1 METSTHADDLKT
13 IRKIMEESSRFL
25 SLSGLSGVFAGIF
38 AIIGFIIALLILNSD
53 RISDAGNIDLALFI
67 DALVILIA
75 ALSVSVFLS
84 YRKALR
90 NGNRIW
96 TGITK
101 RMLLNLIIP
110 LLSAAA
116 FILIFYI
123 EQNFRYI
130 IPSMLV
136 FYGLALVN
144 VGKFTFGEIQYLGI
158 LQVLIG
164 IISAVFTEYALYLWV
179 LGFGILHILYG
190 LIMHKKYR

>member
-38 AIIGFIIALLILNSD
+38 AIIGFIIALLIISSD
-53 RISDAGNIDLALFI
+53 RISAAGNIDLALFI
-67 DALVILIA
+67 DALVILVA
-75 ALSVSVFLS
+75 ALSVSVILS

-90 NGNRIW
+90 TGKKIW

-110 LLSAAA
+110 LISAAA
-116 FILIFYI
+116 FILIFYL
-123 EQNFRYI
+123 ENNFSYI

-144 VGKFTFGEIQYLGI
+144 AGKFTFGEIQYLGI
-158 LQVLIG
+158 LQVILG

-179 LGFGILHILYG
+179 LGFGVLHVLYG